1 MSAADPFAALGLP
14 ARPDLGGDEVRAA
27 WRRIASAVHPDRADG
42 GDPARFAEA
51 AAAYTVLRTV
61 TGRREAYADLTAQ
74 RPGRGGTRH
83 GRGGAR
89 HGRAR
94 VRHGRRV
101 SRLARRHPGRV
112 RRGRR
117 VSPVSRVAWR
127 DPGRVRRG
135 RPAVLALRLAVAAG
149 VSAGALAVAGPEPA
163 SFALTAGALTW
174 LARTGYRELAPPAR
188 TGHPD
193 PADPSRPSGHP
204 G

>member
-1 MSAADPFAALGLP
+1 VSAADPFAALGLP
-14 ARPDLGGDEVRAA
+14 ARPDLGDDEVRAA

-61 TGRREAYADLTAQ
+61 TGRREAYADLTAR
-74 RPGRGGTRH
+74 RPGPGGARHGRGGTRH
-83 GRGGAR
+83 GPA
-89 HGRAR
+89 
-94 VRHGRRV
+94 
-101 SRLARRHPGRV
+101 RV

-163 SFALTAGALTW
+163 SFALITGALTW

-188 TGHPD
+188 TGRPHP
-193 PADPSRPSGHP
+193 PEPPRPSGHP

>member
-1 MSAADPFAALGLP
+1 VSAADPFAALGLP
-14 ARPDLGGDEVRAA
+14 ARPDLGDDEVRAA

-74 RPGRGGTRH
+74 RHGPGGTR
-83 GRGGAR
+83 RGPAR
-89 HGRAR
+89 A
-94 VRHGRRV
+94 RHGRRV
-101 SRLARRHPGRV
+101 SRIAWRHPGRV
-112 RRGRR
+112 QYGRG
-117 VSPVSRVAWR
+117 VSRVAWR
-127 DPGRVRRG
+127 GSGRVRRG
-135 RPAVLALRLAVAAG
+135 RPAVLALRLAAAAG

-163 SFALTAGALTW
+163 SFALIAGAVTW

-188 TGHPD
+188 TGHPH
-193 PADPSRPSGHP
+193 PPEPPRPSGHP

>member
-14 ARPDLGGDEVRAA
+14 ARPDLGDDEIRAA

-61 TGRREAYADLTAQ
+61 TGRREAYADLTAE
-74 RPGRGGTRH
+74 RHGPGRIRH
-83 GRGGAR
+83 GPKRIRRG
-89 HGRAR
+89 
-94 VRHGRRV
+94 
-101 SRLARRHPGRV
+101 PGRI

-117 VSPVSRVAWR
+117 ASRASRVAWR

-163 SFALTAGALTW
+163 SFALITGALTW
-174 LARTGYRELAPPAR
+174 LGRTGYRELAPPAR
-188 TGHPD
+188 TGR
-193 PADPSRPSGHP
+193 PARAREAARTARPFR
-204 G
+204 